1 VWKKNTFSFLAN
13 CLEPRA
19 VVAYPEV
26 LRQAFSASTKAGV
39 MSASAEV
46 SQLKDPGKCGFN
58 TKKLGGLTLETL
70 IIPIML

>member
-1 VWKKNTFSFLAN
+1 MAN

-26 LRQAFSASTKAGV
+26 LRQAFSAWTKVGV

-46 SQLKDPGKCGFN
+46 SQLKI
-58 TKKLGGLTLETL
+58 LENVASTPKNL
-70 IIPIML
+70 VG